1 MSIKVIIMTNKL
13 LSELLETSAN
23 ACDAFIKSEIALNDG
38 DLTTSQK
45 FSKNGQTLMK
55 ALILDTFNEVEEAL
69 GENLQETFDY
79 DYANVLELI
88 RSLNEISMYV
98 GAYIEA
104 EEEVIKN
111 IAIKNLF
118 KAINTSKEIYLAL
131 FEN

>member
-1 MSIKVIIMTNKL
+1 MTNKL

-38 DLTTSQK
+38 DTATSQK
-45 FSKNGQTLMK
+45 SSKNGQTLMK

-104 EEEVIKN
+104 EEEIIKN

>member
-1 MSIKVIIMTNKL
+1 MTNKL

-38 DLTTSQK
+38 DTATSQK
-45 FSKNGQTLMK
+45 SSKNGQTLMK

-79 DYANVLELI
+79 DYANILELI

>member
-1 MSIKVIIMTNKL
+1 MSIKEIIMTNKL

-38 DLTTSQK
+38 DTATSQK

-118 KAINTSKEIYLAL
+118 KAINTAKEIYLAL

>member
-1 MSIKVIIMTNKL
+1 MTNKL

-38 DLTTSQK
+38 DTATSQK
-45 FSKNGQTLMK
+45 SSKNGQTLMK

-79 DYANVLELI
+79 DHANVLELI

>member
-1 MSIKVIIMTNKL
+1 MTNKL

-38 DLTTSQK
+38 DTATSQK
-45 FSKNGQTLMK
+45 SSKNGQTLMK
-55 ALILDTFNEVEEAL
+55 ALILDTFIEVEEAL

>member
-1 MSIKVIIMTNKL
+1 MTNKL

-38 DLTTSQK
+38 DTATSQK

-88 RSLNEISMYV
+88 RSLNEISMYI

>member
-1 MSIKVIIMTNKL
+1 MSIKEIIMTNKL

-23 ACDAFIKSEIALNDG
+23 ACDAFIKSEMALNDG

>member
-1 MSIKVIIMTNKL
+1 MTNKL

-38 DLTTSQK
+38 DTATSQK
-45 FSKNGQTLMK
+45 SSKNGQTLMK

>member
-1 MSIKVIIMTNKL
+1 MTNKL

-23 ACDAFIKSEIALNDG
+23 ACDAFIKSEIALNEG

>member
-1 MSIKVIIMTNKL
+1 MSIKEIIMTNKL

-45 FSKNGQTLMK
+45 SSKNGQTLMK

-104 EEEVIKN
+104 EGEVIKN

>member
-1 MSIKVIIMTNKL
+1 MTNKL

-23 ACDAFIKSEIALNDG
+23 ASDAFIKSEIALNDG

>member
-1 MSIKVIIMTNKL
+1 MTNKL

-45 FSKNGQTLMK
+45 SSKNGQTLMK

-88 RSLNEISMYV
+88 RSLNEISMYI

-104 EEEVIKN
+104 EEEVIK
-111 IAIKNLF
+111 I
-118 KAINTSKEIYLAL
+118 
-131 FEN
+131 

>member
-1 MSIKVIIMTNKL
+1 
-13 LSELLETSAN
+13 
-23 ACDAFIKSEIALNDG
+23 
-38 DLTTSQK
+38 
-45 FSKNGQTLMK
+45 MK

-118 KAINTSKEIYLAL
+118 KAIHTSKEIYLAL

>member
-1 MSIKVIIMTNKL
+1 MSIKEIIVTNKL

-38 DLTTSQK
+38 DTATSQK

>member
-1 MSIKVIIMTNKL
+1 MPIKEIIMTNKL

-38 DLTTSQK
+38 DTATSQK

-104 EEEVIKN
+104 EEEVIRN
-111 IAIKNLF
+111 IAIKNIF

>member
-1 MSIKVIIMTNKL
+1 MTNEL

-23 ACDAFIKSEIALNDG
+23 ACDAFIKSEMALNDG
-38 DLTTSQK
+38 DLVTSQK

-55 ALILDTFNEVEEAL
+55 ALILDTFNEVEEAI
-69 GENLQETFDY
+69 GENIQETFDI
-79 DYANVLELI
+79 DLPNTMELI
-88 RSLNEISMYV
+88 RALNQISMYL
-98 GAYIEA
+98 GSYIGA
-104 EEEVIKN
+104 EEDVVKN

>member
-1 MSIKVIIMTNKL
+1 MTNKL

-38 DLTTSQK
+38 NTATSQK

>member
-1 MSIKVIIMTNKL
+1 MTNKL

-38 DLTTSQK
+38 DTATSQK

-104 EEEVIKN
+104 EEEVIRN
-111 IAIKNLF
+111 IAIKNIF

>member
-1 MSIKVIIMTNKL
+1 MTNKL

-38 DLTTSQK
+38 DLATSQK

>member
-1 MSIKVIIMTNKL
+1 MTNKL

-23 ACDAFIKSEIALNDG
+23 ACDAFIKSEIPLNDG
-38 DLTTSQK
+38 ELTTSQK
-45 FSKNGQTLMK
+45 FSKNAQTLMK
-55 ALILDTFNEVEEAL
+55 ALVLDIFNEVEEAL

>member
-1 MSIKVIIMTNKL
+1 MTNKL

-38 DLTTSQK
+38 DTATSQK

>member
-1 MSIKVIIMTNKL
+1 MTNKL

-69 GENLQETFDY
+69 GENIQETFDY

>member
-1 MSIKVIIMTNKL
+1 MTNKL

-55 ALILDTFNEVEEAL
+55 ALILDTFIEVEEAL

-104 EEEVIKN
+104 EEEVIRN

>member
-1 MSIKVIIMTNKL
+1 MTNKL

-23 ACDAFIKSEIALNDG
+23 ACDAFIKSEIALNNG
-38 DLTTSQK
+38 DTATSQK
-45 FSKNGQTLMK
+45 SSKNGQTLMK
-55 ALILDTFNEVEEAL
+55 ALILDTFIEVEEAL
-69 GENLQETFDY
+69 CENLQETFDY

>member
-1 MSIKVIIMTNKL
+1 MTNKL

-23 ACDAFIKSEIALNDG
+23 ACDALIKSEMALNDG
-38 DLTTSQK
+38 DALTSQK

-55 ALILDTFNEVEEAL
+55 ALILDTFNEVEEVI
-69 GENLQETFDY
+69 GENIQETFDI
-79 DYANVLELI
+79 DYPNIMELI
-88 RSLNEISMYV
+88 RALNQISMYL
-98 GAYIEA
+98 GSYIGA
-104 EEEVIKN
+104 EEDIVKN

>member
-1 MSIKVIIMTNKL
+1 MTNKL

-38 DLTTSQK
+38 DTATSQK

-118 KAINTSKEIYLAL
+118 NAINTSKEIYLAL